1 MNYSLAKKYNYN
13 TLYEYRGRKNKTIL
27 PEFVDICKK
36 TQNELIDWIPEKLLE
51 SGYEDMLN
59 SEGTKET
66 EIRFDNL
73 MEFIGVAIEFENEN
87 AEHTLG
93 DFLESIAL
101 VSDVDNLD
109 ETTEAVTLMTMHSAK
124 GLEFKNVFIV
134 GMEEGLFPS
143 KRSIEEDGQT
153 EEERRLCY
161 VAITRAQKHLF
172 LTNTKKRT
180 LYGSTTFSIPSRF
193 IEEIPDSVLS
203 EDAIDNRNGKKSAST
218 RTWLDDEYKKVE
230 TYISN
235 RNRVSENV
243 ERKVRPNVGI
253 SVDAFLKNLAGT
265 TIPQKANVASEM
277 KYKVGM
283 EVKHKKFGIGVIE
296 NIEPEGDDFKLEIMF
311 DNSGFKRLMANYT
324 PLEIIN
330 KD

>member
-1 MNYSLAKKYNYN
+1 MNNPNFKNNENNIIIYN
-13 TLYEYRGRKNKTIL
+13 TIRKLGLRPNHSGTIFIVRAVQL
-27 PEFVDICKK
+27 MRKYSDIVIINNVYVELSKASKK
-36 TQNELIDWIPEKLLE
+36 FTPSQ
-51 SGYEDMLN
+51 
-59 SEGTKET
+59 
-66 EIRFDNL
+66 IR
-73 MEFIGVAIEFENEN
+73 VAI
-87 AEHTLG
+87 
-93 DFLESIAL
+93 
-101 VSDVDNLD
+101 
-109 ETTEAVTLMTMHSAK
+109 K
-124 GLEFKNVFIV
+124 
-134 GMEEGLFPS
+134 
-143 KRSIEEDGQT
+143 
-153 EEERRLCY
+153 Y
-161 VAITRAQKHLF
+161 
-172 LTNTKKRT
+172 
-180 LYGSTTFSIPSRF
+180 
-193 IEEIPDSVLS
+193 
-203 EDAIDNRNGKKSAST
+203 AIDNRNGKKSAST

-253 SVDAFLKNLAGT
+253 TVDAFLKNLAGT